1 MSEELKELTEET
13 HKLLDHVRKV
23 DADREA
29 EIKRLGGDTA
39 ETKQVIERMNDD
51 FEKLEKALDDGF
63 AEMEA
68 KVRQAMAAGSPSEK
82 AEKAAEHLT
91 RMAGREV
98 TADQAKAHI
107 AAFRKWCREGKE
119 GLTPDERKNL
129 VEDATGELIVM
140 FDLDPELYRVMPQL
154 NVVRGL
160 ATNRTTTSD
169 RLRARSITE
178 LSTGW
183 GKIEVSGTI
192 TASSGVPAEA
202 YCYVEDLYGLTKI
215 GEDELMDADF
225 TLEQWVNSSFG
236 IDVHNKEESGFVSGA
251 GHASG
256 QPVGFLTASVVG
268 FDGQTNVNGNDLTS
282 GSTTG
287 AVNLDEIIE
296 LEFNLK
302 AQYAANAAYLVH
314 RKTIPAMRI
323 LKDNEGRYMW
333 VQGGLVGGNMERV
346 PSTFNGYPVYQSLA
360 MDQYP
365 TATGTKYP
373 VVFADFKAGYLVL
386 DRLGLTV
393 QRLNELYA
401 ESGLVGFKAH
411 RRVGGGILRGEAFAR
426 LKSTHA

>member
-1 MSEELKELTEET
+1 VSDELKELTEET
-13 HKLLDHVRKV
+13 KGLLDHVRK
-23 DADREA
+23 ADKEREA
-29 EIKRLGGDTA
+29 EIKRLGGETA
-39 ETKQVIERMNDD
+39 ETKQVIDRMNED

-63 AEMEA
+63 AEVEA
-68 KVRQAMAAGSPSEK
+68 KVRAAVMNGSPTEK
-82 AEKAAEHLT
+82 AEKAAQT
-91 RMAGREV
+91 MSRMAGREV
-98 TADQAKAHI
+98 TADEAKAHEQ
-107 AAFRKWCREGKE
+107 AFRKFLCVGKA
-119 GLTPDERKNL
+119 GLTADERKNL

-160 ATNRTTTSD
+160 ATSRTTTSD

-183 GKIEVSGTI
+183 GKIEVSGSI
-192 TASSGVPAEA
+192 TPSSGTPAEA

-225 TLEQWVNSSFG
+225 TLEQWINSSFG
-236 IDVHNKEESGFVSGA
+236 IDVANKEESGFVSGT

-256 QPVGFLTASVVG
+256 EPVGFLTASATG
-268 FDGQTNVNGNDLTS
+268 FDGQTNVDTNDFTS
-282 GSTTG
+282 ASAAG
-287 AVNLDEIIE
+287 AVSLDEIIE

-360 MDQYP
+360 MDQFP

-386 DRLGLTV
+386 DRLGMTV

-426 LKSTHA
+426 LKSVHT

>member
-13 HKLLDHVRKV
+13 KKLLDHVRK
-23 DADREA
+23 ADLERED

-51 FEKLEKALDDGF
+51 FEKLEKSLDEGF

-68 KVRQAMAAGSPSEK
+68 KVRAAMAHGGDSEK
-82 AEKAAEHLT
+82 AEKAADTLS
-91 RMAGREV
+91 RLAGREV
-98 TADQAKAHI
+98 TVEQAKAHI
-107 AAFRKWCREGKE
+107 QAFRKWCREGKA
-119 GLTPDERKNL
+119 GLTPEESKNL

-160 ATNRTTTSD
+160 AQNRTTTQD

-178 LSTGW
+178 LTTGW
-183 GKIEVSGTI
+183 GKLETGTSISPSSGT
-192 TASSGVPAEA
+192 PAEA
-202 YCYVEDLYGLTKI
+202 YIYVEDLYGLTKI

-225 TLEQWVNSSFG
+225 VLEAWINSSFG

-251 GHASG
+251 GHGSG
-256 QPVGFLTASVVG
+256 QPTGFLTASAVG
-268 FDGQTNVNGNDLTS
+268 FDGSTNVNANDFTS
-282 GSTTG
+282 ASSTG
-287 AVNLDEIIE
+287 AVNLDEIID

-302 AQYAANAAYLVH
+302 AQYAANASYLVN
-314 RKTIPAMRI
+314 RSTIPVMRTA
-323 LKDNEGRYMW
+323 KDSNNRYLW
-333 VQGGLVGGNMERV
+333 IQGGLMSGNVERV
-346 PSTFNGYPVYQSLA
+346 PSTFNGYPVFQSLA
-360 MDQYP
+360 MDKYP
-365 TATGTKYP
+365 TASGTKFP
-373 VVFADFKAGYLVL
+373 VVFADFQAGYLVL

-426 LKSTHA
+426 LKSVHT